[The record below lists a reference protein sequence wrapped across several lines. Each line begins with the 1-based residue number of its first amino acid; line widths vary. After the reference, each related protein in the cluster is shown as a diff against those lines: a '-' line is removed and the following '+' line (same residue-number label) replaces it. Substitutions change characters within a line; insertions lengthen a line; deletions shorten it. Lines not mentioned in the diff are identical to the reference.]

1 MALLRFNVFPSF
13 QEAMEGQLYD
23 HLYQKAVG
31 MATVTGIGL
40 EVIREN
46 NLHIFQD
53 GAFPLE
59 SYVVENNIEV
69 IDQEIYCEALKYWKM
84 TTAWSAYYRLENQFF
99 YLKDHSDR
107 SYTVVELDM
116 DTLIRLDSNGND
128 IVNNNFD
135 I

>member
-1 MALLRFNVFPSF
+1 MALLRFNRFSSF
-13 QEAMEGQLYD
+13 LETKQAQKYD

-59 SYVVENNIEV
+59 SYIVENNIEV
-69 IDQEIYCEALKYWKM
+69 IDEEIYREALEYWKV
-84 TTAWSAYYRLENQFF
+84 TTAWSAYYRLENEFF

-116 DTLIRLDSNGND
+116 DTLTRLDSNGND
-128 IVNNNFD
+128 IIINE
-135 I
+135 